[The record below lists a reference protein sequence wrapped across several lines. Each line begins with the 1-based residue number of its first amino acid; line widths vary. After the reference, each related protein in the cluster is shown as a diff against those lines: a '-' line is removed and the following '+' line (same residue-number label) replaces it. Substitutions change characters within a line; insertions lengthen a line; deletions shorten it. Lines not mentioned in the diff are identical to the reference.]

1 MIGSIPSYGYLPGVM
16 PAAPEVTSGTVLSS
30 PDEKK
35 LYQACVDFES
45 IFVKQML
52 DSMRSTVPKGG
63 LFDGGM
69 SQEIFED
76 RLYDSYAEKISST
89 AGLGLAR
96 QMFEQIKETL

>member
-1 MIGSIPSYGYLPGVM
+1 MIGSVQSYGQQIL
-16 PAAPEVTSGTVLSS
+16 AANRPELQSPEHFSG
-30 PDEKK
+30 DEKR
-35 LYQACVDFES
+35 LYRACVEFEA

-52 DSMRSTVPKGG
+52 DSMRNTVPKGG

-69 SQEIFED
+69 SREIFED
-76 RLYDSYAEKISST
+76 RLYGSYAEKISEI

>member
-1 MIGSIPSYGYLPGVM
+1 MIGSVQSYGQQIL
-16 PAAPEVTSGTVLSS
+16 AANRPELQSPEHFSG
-30 PDEKK
+30 DEKR
-35 LYQACVDFES
+35 LYRACVEFEA

-52 DSMRSTVPKGG
+52 DSMRNTVPKGG

-69 SQEIFED
+69 SREIFED
-76 RLYDSYAEKISST
+76 RLYGSYAEKISET

>member
-1 MIGSIPSYGYLPGVM
+1 MIGSIPSYGYLPGAA
-16 PAAPEVTSGTVLSS
+16 PAAPEVTAGKVLISAE
-30 PDEKK
+30 EKK

-69 SQEIFED
+69 SREIFED
-76 RLYDSYAEKISST
+76 RLYDSYAEKISAT
-89 AGLGLAR
+89 AGLGLAK

>member
-1 MIGSIPSYGYLPGVM
+1 MIGSVQSYGYFPGTS
-16 PAAPEVTSGTVLSS
+16 PSAPEVTSGTVLTSS
-30 PDEKK
+30 DEKK

-76 RLYDSYAEKISST
+76 RLYDSYAQKISST

>member
-1 MIGSIPSYGYLPGVM
+1 MIGSIPSYGYLPEAA
-16 PAAPEVTSGTVLSS
+16 PAAPEVTAGKVLTSAE
-30 PDEKK
+30 EKK

-69 SQEIFED
+69 SREIFED
-76 RLYDSYAEKISST
+76 RLYDSYAEKISAT
-89 AGLGLAR
+89 AGLGLAK